1 MTESKKIV
9 YVIQE
14 LPGTKVGVP
23 KINIMSARKHGE
35 FKFLLPEFSQIIFS
49 PGPLIFKLRNL
60 LKDYTPEDY
69 LLLTGDPAIIGVA
82 CSIVSDMTNGRY
94 NLLKWDKQ
102 IECIIRFQ
110 LTYTRKEK
118 YKMSNINFEADQR
131 EDLDSV
137 NEAGSL
143 AEQVV
148 KLQKLE
154 EELLVK
160 EAEAKELKRKVD
172 LVSSE
177 VIPTM
182 MQEMNISTLKLAD
195 GTSVEV
201 KPVYGASI
209 PADKKE
215 DAYTW
220 LRENGLGDLI
230 KNEVTVAFGRS
241 EDNKAQQYA
250 VLAQGQGYEPVQKLK
265 VEPMT
270 LKALVRERIENGLDM
285 PSDLF
290 NLFTSNRT
298 KITRNK

>member
-1 MTESKKIV
+1 
-9 YVIQE
+9 
-14 LPGTKVGVP
+14 
-23 KINIMSARKHGE
+23 
-35 FKFLLPEFSQIIFS
+35 
-49 PGPLIFKLRNL
+49 
-60 LKDYTPEDY
+60 
-69 LLLTGDPAIIGVA
+69 
-82 CSIVSDMTNGRY
+82 
-94 NLLKWDKQ
+94 
-102 IECIIRFQ
+102 
-110 LTYTRKEK
+110 
-118 YKMSNINFEADQR
+118 MSNINFEQDRR

-154 EELLVK
+154 EDFSKKEDEL
-160 EAEAKELKRKVD
+160 KELKRKVD
-172 LVSSE
+172 LISSE

-209 PADKKE
+209 PIDKKE

-250 VLAQGQGYEPVQKLK
+250 VLAQGQGYQPIQKLK

-270 LKALVRERIENGLDM
+270 LKALVRERLESGQEM

-290 NLFTSNRT
+290 NVFAGNRT
-298 KITRNK
+298 KITRA

>member
-1 MTESKKIV
+1 
-9 YVIQE
+9 
-14 LPGTKVGVP
+14 
-23 KINIMSARKHGE
+23 
-35 FKFLLPEFSQIIFS
+35 
-49 PGPLIFKLRNL
+49 
-60 LKDYTPEDY
+60 
-69 LLLTGDPAIIGVA
+69 
-82 CSIVSDMTNGRY
+82 
-94 NLLKWDKQ
+94 
-102 IECIIRFQ
+102 
-110 LTYTRKEK
+110 
-118 YKMSNINFEADQR
+118 MSNINFEQDAR
-131 EDLDSV
+131 GNLDSV
-137 NEAGSL
+137 NEGKKLSD
-143 AEQVV
+143 QVV
-148 KLQKLE
+148 KLQELEDLVVLKE
-154 EELLVK
+154 EELK
-160 EAEAKELKRKVD
+160 EIKRKSE
-172 LVSSE
+172 LLSAE

-182 MQEMNISTLKLAD
+182 MQEMNISTLKLSD

-201 KPVYGASI
+201 KPIYGASI
-209 PADKKE
+209 PVDKRE

-230 KNEVTVAFGRS
+230 KNEITVAFGRS